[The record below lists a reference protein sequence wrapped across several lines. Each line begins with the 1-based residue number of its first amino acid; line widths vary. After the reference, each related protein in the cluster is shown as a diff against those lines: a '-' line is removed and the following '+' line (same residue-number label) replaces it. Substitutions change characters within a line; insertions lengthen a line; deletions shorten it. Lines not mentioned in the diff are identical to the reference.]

1 LLGLDPSLL
10 ATVHLAAVSVSHVGG
25 TPATAAVH
33 VRVKRFL
40 RHNGLTLTL
49 LALFALTLFGGQ
61 LVSGLKVYNEER
73 RFHGQAPVTASDY
86 LRSAHFAEATTENW
100 ESEFFQM
107 GLFVTLTVFLYQ
119 KGSAE
124 SNDPDAPAAEKSRRV
139 DRRSPWPVRQGGVW
153 LRLYQHSLST
163 ALLLFFLVSFAG
175 HAWSG
180 TRLENEERAF
190 RGQPAQTIREFMG
203 SSQFWFQSFQNWQS
217 EFLSIAVMVVFTV
230 FLREKGSPESK
241 EVATPDREHD

>member
-1 LLGLDPSLL
+1 M
-10 ATVHLAAVSVSHVGG
+10 
-25 TPATAAVH
+25 
-33 VRVKRFL
+33 
-40 RHNGLTLTL
+40 TLVL
-49 LALFALTLFGGQ
+49 LALFAITLFGGQ
-61 LVSGLKVYNEER
+61 FFAGWKVYDEER
-73 RFHGQAPVTASDY
+73 ARHAEPALGWFDY

-124 SNDPDAPAAEKSRRV
+124 SNDPDNPGGEKESRRV
-139 DRRSPWPVRQGGVW
+139 DRRSPWPVRKGGLW
-153 LRLYQHSLST
+153 LRLYRHSLSL
-163 ALLLFFLVSFAG
+163 ALLLFFVVSFAG

-180 TRLENEERAF
+180 AKLENEERAF
-190 RGQPAQTIREFMG
+190 RGEAPQATWQFMG

-230 FLREKGSPESK
+230 FLREHGSPESK
-241 EVATPDREHD
+241 DVATPHLEHD